1 VTVPGEAVLAR
12 KAAIRLGVQ
21 AAALVAVIVVA
32 LTAVAVVVLIEGQRS
47 QVSAQL
53 DDAIARAD
61 DVDDPP
67 SSVYLVLRDPTGR
80 VTRTAGLPAGVVD
93 LDAVAAAAA
102 GGEPPAVERSV
113 RGVQYELA
121 TARRADGVTV
131 QAILDLTANHAD
143 RNHLIA
149 TMLVTG
155 VLGLLVA
162 GAAGTWLGHR
172 ALAPLSAALTLQHR
186 FVADAGHELRTP
198 LTLLGTRAQL
208 LRRRLRRDPTTP
220 GRILTELDGVVADSA
235 RLTAILEDLLLVADP
250 LADRLTEPLD
260 LAELARTADVPGHEV
275 DVRVDAPGAVP
286 VVGSRTALTRALT
299 ALVDNGVRHAHTRV
313 TVAARVEGDR
323 AVLEVADDGDGI
335 DPAVAPRLFERFAT
349 GARPTDPGRR
359 RYGLGLALVAEIAA
373 AHHGS
378 VELVPGGPGARF
390 RLTLPRA

>member
-1 VTVPGEAVLAR
+1 VLAR

-260 LAELARTADVPGHEV
+260 LAELARTADVAGHEV

-313 TVAARVEGDR
+313 IVAARVEGDR

>member
-1 VTVPGEAVLAR
+1 
-12 KAAIRLGVQ
+12 
-21 AAALVAVIVVA
+21 
-32 LTAVAVVVLIEGQRS
+32 
-47 QVSAQL
+47 
-53 DDAIARAD
+53 
-61 DVDDPP
+61 
-67 SSVYLVLRDPTGR
+67 
-80 VTRTAGLPAGVVD
+80 
-93 LDAVAAAAA
+93 
-102 GGEPPAVERSV
+102 
-113 RGVQYELA
+113 VQYEIA

-260 LAELARTADVPGHEV
+260 LAELARTADVAGHEV

>member
-1 VTVPGEAVLAR
+1 VLAR

>member
-113 RGVQYELA
+113 RGVQYEIA

-172 ALAPLSAALTLQHR
+172 ALSPLSAALTLQHR

-220 GRILTELDGVVADSA
+220 GRILIELDGVVADSA

>member
-1 VTVPGEAVLAR
+1 VLAR

-113 RGVQYELA
+113 RGVQYEIA

-260 LAELARTADVPGHEV
+260 LAELARTADVAGHEV

-313 TVAARVEGDR
+313 IVAARVEGDR

>member
-1 VTVPGEAVLAR
+1 MTVPGEAVLAR

-113 RGVQYELA
+113 RGVQYEIA

>member
-1 VTVPGEAVLAR
+1 VLAR

-113 RGVQYELA
+113 RGVQYEIA

>member
-1 VTVPGEAVLAR
+1 MTVPGEAVLAR

-235 RLTAILEDLLLVADP
+235 RLTAILEDFLLVADP

>member
-1 VTVPGEAVLAR
+1 VLAR

-113 RGVQYELA
+113 RGVQYEIA

-172 ALAPLSAALTLQHR
+172 ALSPLSAALTLQHR

-220 GRILTELDGVVADSA
+220 GRILIELDGVVADSA

>member
-1 VTVPGEAVLAR
+1 VLAR

-113 RGVQYELA
+113 RGVQYEIA

-260 LAELARTADVPGHEV
+260 LAELARTADVAGHEV